1 VGDSVVEVLCT
12 ASLTDLISLIWA
24 KMARKARHFLG
35 GYFSHVFEV
44 VHFSVFIYLLNGGKL
59 TLL

>member
-1 VGDSVVEVLCT
+1 
-12 ASLTDLISLIWA
+12 
-24 KMARKARHFLG
+24 MARKARHFLG

-44 VHFSVFIYLLNGGKL
+44 VHFPVFIYLLNGGKL